1 MARSVLVALGA
12 AALLVAA
19 VAGQTAVQCGDCD
32 RADCP
37 ELGKCPT
44 GVVKDFCGCCDV
56 CAGRMGDRCQNSTEE
71 APVYL
76 PCGTDL
82 VCKKRHDVP
91 DSVEASCECN
101 EDGEVCGSN
110 GVTYRTPCHLVEEMS
125 EIPELFVKERGPC
138 RGAPKIKSPPKDAVR
153 PYGGIMVMDCEASG
167 YPVPTITW
175 ELYQSDRNVITLPSD
190 DSAIAVQVRGGPE
203 KHMVT
208 GWVQIMRVNKNNIG
222 TYTCVASNS
231 EGEARATAGVTLL
244 ADDEEEISKND
255 L

>member
-1 MARSVLVALGA
+1 MTRVLLGA
-12 AALLVAA
+12 IGLATLLVAV
-19 VAGQTAVQCGDCD
+19 VAGQNAVCGDCD

-44 GVVKDFCGCCDV
+44 GVVKDFCGCCDM
-56 CAGRMGDRCQNSTEE
+56 CAGRMGDRCQNTTEE
-71 APVYL
+71 TPLYL
-76 PCGTDL
+76 PCGIDL
-82 VCKKRHDVP
+82 VCKRRYDIP
-91 DSVEASCECN
+91 DSAEASCECL
-101 EDGEVCGSN
+101 EEGEVCGSN
-110 GVTYRTPCHLVEEMS
+110 DVTYRTPCHLVEEVAK
-125 EIPELFVKERGPC
+125 IPELFVKERGPC

-153 PYGGIMVMDCEASG
+153 PHGGIMVMDCEASG

-175 ELYQSDRNVITLPSD
+175 ELYQPDKSVIKLPSD
-190 DSAIAVQVRGGPE
+190 DSSVAVQVRGGPE

-231 EGEARATAGVTLL
+231 EGEARATATVTFL
-244 ADDEEEISKND
+244 ADDEEEITKND

>member
-1 MARSVLVALGA
+1 MALGLA
-12 AALLVAA
+12 ACIA
-19 VAGQTAVQCGDCD
+19 VAVGQHAECGDCD

-56 CAGRMGDRCQNSTEE
+56 CAGKMGERCQNTTEE
-71 APVYL
+71 TPLYL
-76 PCGTDL
+76 PCGNDL
-82 VCKKRHDVP
+82 VCKQRYDIP
-91 DSVEASCECN
+91 GSVEASCECM

-110 GVTYRTPCHLVEEMS
+110 GVTYRTPCHLNEEAA
-125 EIPELFVKERGPC
+125 ETPELFVKERGSC
-138 RGAPKIKSPPKDAVR
+138 RGVPTIKSPPKDAVR
-153 PYGGIMVMDCEASG
+153 PHGGIMVMDCEASG

-175 ELYQSDRNVITLPSD
+175 ELYQPEKNSITLPSD

-208 GWVQIMRVNKNNIG
+208 GWVQIMRVNKNNVG

-231 EGEARATAGVTLL
+231 EGEARATASVTLVQ
-244 ADDEEEISKND
+244 DGESENSKND